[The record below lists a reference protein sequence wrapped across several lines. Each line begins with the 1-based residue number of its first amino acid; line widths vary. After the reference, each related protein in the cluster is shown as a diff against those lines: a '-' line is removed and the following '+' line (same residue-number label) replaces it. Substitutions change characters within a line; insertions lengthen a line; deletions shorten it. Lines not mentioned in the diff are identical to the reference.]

1 MQIDQINSNPINN
14 QIQEEQQLPS
24 SVAGPAAQ
32 AAIQNNIREILLP
45 GLEAAYTLKGPYV
58 GELQERWEFPSDH
71 LPVGAAVDGMEIA
84 SWNVL
89 NTLYIDW
96 VYKNTQG
103 LSRSQITQQNFRVG
117 ETALTL
123 REVTVAK
130 DLVSMINHRTNP
142 KSIIALQECGE
153 VFLSHLTSVLPS
165 NWKIVYSATDAKDQN
180 VILYNSDVVT
190 YLPEESSFPTD
201 AFPCNPGRSL
211 MDVTFKNNLTGKK
224 YQVINSHV
232 PGDPA
237 LPGRYE
243 FVNYVVTHS
252 KKDTVNI
259 ALGDI
264 NFDQYEMQEAFDRVN
279 KQHSFINHVHYDTNV
294 GLDLHSKQIDH
305 IFVQNADSAL
315 SRNPNEVLLGLQ
327 KTVDLFVEQETLLQ
341 NR

>member
-1 MQIDQINSNPINN
+1 MPIDQINSNPVNN
-14 QIQEEQQLPS
+14 QIQEEQQLPTPTGS
-24 SVAGPAAQ
+24 AAAQ
-32 AAIQNNIREILLP
+32 ASIQHTIREVLLP

-71 LPVGAAVDGMEIA
+71 LPVGAAVDGIEIA

-89 NTLYIDW
+89 NTVYMDW

-103 LSRSQITQQNFRVG
+103 LSRSQITQQNFKVG
-117 ETALTL
+117 ETSLTL
-123 REVTVAK
+123 REVNVAK
-130 DLVSMINHRTNP
+130 DLVSMINHRSNP
-142 KSIIALQECGE
+142 KSIIALQECGAE
-153 VFLSHLTSVLPS
+153 FLTHLASALPS
-165 NWKIVYSATDAKDQN
+165 NWKIVYSSEKAEDQN

-190 YLPEESSFPTD
+190 YMPDESSIPTD
-201 AFPCNPGRSL
+201 AFPCQPGRSL
-211 MDVTFKNNLTGKK
+211 MDVAFKNNLTNKK
-224 YQVINSHV
+224 YQVINAHV
-232 PGDPA
+232 PGDPN

-279 KQHSFINHVHYDTNV
+279 KQHTFINHVHYDTNV
-294 GLDLHSKQIDH
+294 GLDLHTKQIDH
-305 IFVQNADSAL
+305 IFVQNAESAL
-315 SRNPNEVLLGLQ
+315 SRSPNEVLLGLQ
-327 KTVDLFVEQETLLQ
+327 KTVDLFVEEKTLLE